1 MKKRVSVTML
11 KKEFK
16 NDGFFLSGFFRE
28 KVPCI
33 SFDDFTDK
41 DVETARARGY
51 DCVPMQGYYY
61 IFKQENV

>member
-28 KVPCI
+28 KAPCI
-33 SFDDFTDK
+33 SFDGFTDK

-51 DCVPMQGYYY
+51 DFVPMQGYYY
-61 IFKQENV
+61 VFKKD